1 MPGYK
6 TKRDMYYMGGSKK
19 KKKERMA
26 YSDGGVV
33 QYKSIEDKVKKCDA
47 RVGMNTMK

>member
-1 MPGYK
+1 MPGYNRK
-6 TKRDMYYMGGSKK
+6 MYNKGKK
-19 KKKERMA
+19 AEEKRMA

-33 QYKSIEDKVKKCDA
+33 QYTSIEDKVKKCDA